1 MLGGMKPLLQLELRK
16 GDREVLEARRNSRT
30 LPTRD
35 VLRAGIVLAR
45 ADGLSKKQTASQ
57 LRTSEVTV
65 QRWTDRYRLSGL
77 DGLRDRPGRG
87 RKPRLPVEVRRRIVE
102 EATTPPPGKTRH
114 STRTMARMLGVSNS
128 YVHGIWR
135 SNDLKPHLTRTFK
148 VSTDPHFRAKFWD
161 IIGLYLAPP
170 EEAVVFCCDEKTQC
184 QALERT
190 QPCLPLGIGHI
201 RTRTHD
207 YVRNGTTTLFAALDY
222 ATGKV
227 LHRTEAAHTH
237 KEWLAFL
244 RQIDRATPEGLDI
257 HVIADNYAT
266 HKHEAVKKWL
276 GRHKRFHM
284 HYTPTS
290 SSWMNLVERFFGEI
304 TRECIRD
311 GSFASVRELEAAID
325 EHIRRRNEAPTR
337 FVWKAEGMAIL
348 AKINRAKDKLGQPL
362 LDLAQPSKDN

>member
-1 MLGGMKPLLQLELRK
+1 MKPLLKLELRK
-16 GDREVLEARRNSRT
+16 GDREVLETRRSSRT
-30 LPTRD
+30 LPARD
-35 VLRAGIVLAR
+35 VMRAGIVLAR
-45 ADGLSKKQTASQ
+45 ADGLSKKQTA
-57 LRTSEVTV
+57 LRFQTSEVTV
-65 QRWTDRYRLSGL
+65 QRWTDRYRQSGL
-77 DGLRDRPGRG
+77 AGLLDRAGRG
-87 RKPRLPVEVRRRIVE
+87 RKPRLPVAIRQRIVE

-128 YVHGIWR
+128 YVHSIWKR
-135 SNDLKPHLTRTFK
+135 NDIKPHLVRTFK
-148 VSTDPHFRAKFWD
+148 VSTDPNFVDKFWD
-161 IIGLYLAPP
+161 VIGLYLNPP
-170 EEAVVFCCDEKTQC
+170 EKAVVFCCDEKTQC

-201 RTRTHD
+201 RTQTHD
-207 YVRNGTTTLFAALDY
+207 YIRHGTTTLFAALDY

-227 LHRTEAAHTH
+227 LHRTEAVHTN

-244 RQIDRATPEGLDI
+244 KQIARATPKGLDI

-266 HKHEAVKKWL
+266 HKHATVQEWL
-276 GRHKRFHM
+276 DKHMRIHM

-311 GSFASVRELEAAID
+311 GSFRSVRDLEKAID

-337 FVWKAEGMAIL
+337 FVWKAEGLAIL
-348 AKINRAKDKLGQPL
+348 EKINRARTQLGMEPLKLE
-362 LDLAQPSKDN
+362 AQTKAN